1 MFLRIIFLSKN
12 NVHTFYRPT
21 IGVSLLVK
29 PNCYLLCNLTNS
41 NSYGVKMILP
51 QGVVANY
58 TCFQLPFKS
67 GLNAKE
73 MSTFL
78 MIFWQTPQGVL
89 KPMRKEEM
97 LNTKNYC

>member
-1 MFLRIIFLSKN
+1 
-12 NVHTFYRPT
+12 
-21 IGVSLLVK
+21 
-29 PNCYLLCNLTNS
+29 
-41 NSYGVKMILP
+41 MILP

-67 GLNAKE
+67 GRNAKE

-78 MIFWQTPQGVL
+78 MIFWQTPQGVV
-89 KPMRKEEM
+89 KPMRKEEI